1 MMGVPGKVHPFCL
14 FWRGFLVQHVAAQLK
29 GRLKLSENIW
39 LNLTSESV
47 KKPSTESSKSIKVHL
62 PIYLSFPISYTLK
75 CKFRTEL
82 I

>member
-47 KKPSTESSKSIKVHL
+47 KKSIQSPVGQSEFT
-62 PIYLSFPISYTLK
+62 YLFT
-75 CKFRTEL
+75 
-82 I
+82 